1 MKLFFRRFGNGN
13 PLIILH
19 GLFGISDNWVS
30 IGKRLAEN
38 FTVYIPDL
46 RNHGQ
51 SPHSML
57 FNFPALVED
66 LLEFTEDNDLEN
78 IILIGHSL
86 GGIISMHFALQHSSI
101 IKKIVVVDISLRKYQ
116 NYDDHR
122 QILDAMLGVDFSSVL
137 KRSDI
142 DQQLMQRI
150 PSPRLRHFILK
161 NAYWRDKDNLDWRLN
176 LAALNENLPLI
187 YENTTEEDKF
197 SGPALFIRGGL
208 SDYIR
213 DEDLKE
219 IYKKFPRAELLTIPK
234 ASHWVHADAPEEF
247 LDIVSRFLLPHAV

>member
-1 MKLFFRRFGNGN
+1 MKLFFRRFGNGK
-13 PLIILH
+13 PVIILH

-66 LLEFTEDNDLEN
+66 LLEFTEDNKLEN

-86 GGIISMHFALQHSSI
+86 GGIISMHFALQHSFI
-101 IKKIVVVDISLRKYQ
+101 IRKIVVVDISLRKYQ

-122 QILDAMLGVDFSSVL
+122 HIIDAMMGVDFSNVH

-142 DQQLMQRI
+142 DKQLLNTI
-150 PSPRLRHFILK
+150 PSPKLRHFILK
-161 NAYWRDKDNLDWRLN
+161 NVYWRDKDILDWRLN
-176 LAALNENLPLI
+176 LTALNENLPLI
-187 YENTTEEDKF
+187 FENTTEENKF

-208 SDYIR
+208 SDYVR

-219 IYKKFPRAELLTIPK
+219 IYKKFPRAELLTIPN

-247 LDIVSRFLLPHAV
+247 LEIVLQFILSHED